1 MSIFSSHLNN
11 FSSAVLCGA
20 ILLGAAPQSATA
32 GSSGSAA
39 GYFSIYTG
47 LKHASGDSDADF
59 DTGFSLARSGHGYR
73 LFERVKFELSM
84 PYSYQDN
91 INTVHAAGKTYL
103 YSQSMGGRPLSLA
116 GDSSAVAGGSRAYA
130 FDHGNSQSEPGNRTL
145 STGYKIFSEERLL
158 PQLRATFYLQFLT
171 ADRYNGPGS
180 GEFEAGPGLALD
192 KWFGKWNLF
201 AEGRYVFQGETDQYA
216 TREYARYSAGIGYQ
230 IIDDLYMA
238 LVGNGA
244 TVPADD
250 SQDFLEGGFRIN
262 WMFLKKT
269 GLECYVSKGLSTGSQ
284 EYGAGLALLSYF

>member
-1 MSIFSSHLNN
+1 MSMFLMRLNHFSC
-11 FSSAVLCGA
+11 FVLCGA
-20 ILLGAAPQSATA
+20 LLLGVAPP
-32 GSSGSAA
+32 SAA
-39 GYFSIYTG
+39 TDSHAMDKGYFSIETG
-47 LKHASGDSDADF
+47 LKHASGDSDDDI
-59 DTGFSLARSGHGYR
+59 DTGFSLARSGPGYR
-73 LFERVKFELSM
+73 LFERIKFELSM

-103 YSQSMGGRPLSLA
+103 YSQSMGGRPLSVA
-116 GDSSAVAGGSRAYA
+116 GDSNAVAGGGRAYA

-158 PQLRATFYLQFLT
+158 PQVRATFYLEFLT

-180 GEFEAGPGLALD
+180 GEFDAGPGLALD

-216 TREYARYSAGIGYQ
+216 TLEYARYSAGIGFQ
-230 IIDDLYMA
+230 IIDELYMA

-244 TVPADD
+244 TVPVDG

-262 WMFLKKT
+262 WMFLKKA
-269 GLECYVSKGLSTGSQ
+269 GMECYVSKGFNDGSQ
-284 EYGAGLALLSYF
+284 DYGAGLAFLSYF